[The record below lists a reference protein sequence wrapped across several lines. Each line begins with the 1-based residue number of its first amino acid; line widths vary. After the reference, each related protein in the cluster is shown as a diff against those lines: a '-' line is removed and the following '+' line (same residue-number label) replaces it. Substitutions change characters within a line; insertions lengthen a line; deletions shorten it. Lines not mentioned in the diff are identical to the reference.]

1 MILESSHISIFFG
14 NRGHASIRWVLLML
28 ALIFLSCSETS
39 RRAPERD
46 YYVEIVSPQTDTFSK
61 DLTEY
66 LTSRIPQKKYTFTN
80 GSGMSWPYYAA
91 FELNEDVP
99 IDSLMPPHWYVHKMT
114 IRDSLTTLAQDDHLV
129 RIDVMPDPDTIP
141 NYRVEIYEM
150 DTLGWALSGSSGIH
164 YIDTV
169 AFFSQ
174 PHNNPPEFSSRQLL
188 YDHFLKS
195 IIRYSFK

>member
-1 MILESSHISIFFG
+1 MILKISHISFFFG
-14 NRGHASIRWVLLML
+14 NRGRASGRCVQLTL

-46 YYVEIVSPQTDTFSK
+46 YYVEIVSSQTDTFSK

-66 LTSRIPQKKYTFTN
+66 LATRIPQKKYTFTN
-80 GSGMSWPYYAA
+80 GSGTSWPYYAA

-114 IRDSLTTLAQDDHLV
+114 IRDCGTTLNRDDHLV

-150 DTLGWALSGSSGIH
+150 DSVGLTLSGSSGIH
-164 YIDTV
+164 FIDTV

-174 PHNNPPEFSSRQLL
+174 SHHNPPEFSSRQLL